1 MWLAQGC
8 FPHNL
13 KISLQRWHALIFGH
27 LTKSFFGSRDV
38 RHDFNKHFNSFGC
51 IIHSNIDEVPTLGM
65 LWQVTGTGRIIC

>member
-27 LTKSFFGSRDV
+27 LTKSFFGSIE
-38 RHDFNKHFNSFGC
+38 KPSAGM
-51 IIHSNIDEVPTLGM
+51 HSVNPTFITTA
-65 LWQVTGTGRIIC
+65 VSVCRF